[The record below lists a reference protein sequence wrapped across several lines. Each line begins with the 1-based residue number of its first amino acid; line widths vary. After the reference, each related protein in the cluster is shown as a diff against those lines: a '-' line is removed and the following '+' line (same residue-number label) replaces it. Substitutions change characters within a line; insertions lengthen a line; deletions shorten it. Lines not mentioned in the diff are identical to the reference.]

1 MTGDCFRGSNQVYNL
16 ADDLV
21 DGKPHYVGATTPLH
35 IYYDATDHVWL
46 MDDDLDTH
54 AIHAHMNSADTF
66 PSGRRLWTSWCGPY
80 FGWSELVVELTC
92 SGMCEDTC
100 AGYAHDG

>member
-35 IYYDATDHVWL
+35 IYYDAADHVWL
-46 MDDDLDTH
+46 MDDDYDTQE
-54 AIHAHMNSADTF
+54 IHAHMNSADTF
-66 PSGRRLWTSWCGPY
+66 PSVSCRPLPIARSFTTNQDEHCCYS
-80 FGWSELVVELTC
+80 
-92 SGMCEDTC
+92 
-100 AGYAHDG
+100 